1 MTQGITREDALALAR
16 ASRGTG
22 EQAPDP
28 ARARAL
34 ALARAAREYPEP
46 GFGDYLAEFGA
57 SAVESVAGT
66 LRGFGSIADAMR
78 RNVPGI
84 DALDVQI
91 GEGEESVFSTAGE
104 AVGELAPETHPGA
117 QYTFPGQ
124 VAGVAGGVGGFLAQA
139 ALIPG
144 GAVAK
149 TLGAGVGMSASSFEQ
164 GQQRALAEGA
174 SQDDADIAGL
184 ATMPAGAI
192 QALPI
197 GRAAA
202 RIVGPLANA
211 VSKSILGGAAANA
224 AEFVG
229 VNAVGKGWSEYV
241 AQEIRDEAEAKEVWD
256 AAFSGTLPE
265 VVVGFM
271 LGGAATWRAN
281 KRGAR
286 LSEQALAE
294 VEAAGVEV
302 ARNLAARRDAAGDAA
317 DGAADGGDEFVARPP
332 PGSDPDRSGDGDP
345 DAPDA
350 LGPIELGPDGPDG
363 AGGAQMTRIEAPDDA
378 TAAVV
383 ERFSRSIKWKTPLE
397 IHEAPVRL
405 RERAARVGMKLVG
418 VKGEEPLPGEGYYDR
433 ETGTAIIDLGGEGGP
448 KRMEDVLRHEIN
460 HHAEKTRPELA
471 KAWADALDEIAPGW
485 TEHAAKA
492 RSKAQKLAK
501 LPGLSKEGAEEE
513 GRSEAAEGLGTIL
526 DVLDAQPDLV
536 AQVAAHKPGMLRT
549 LADFLIDFA
558 NKIRGSKDKS
568 ISAKVRELQA
578 VLELHGSD
586 IEKSVGAE
594 GASRLALKLRD
605 LHAALA
611 VEESVEQPRANKKA
625 NEFLAPIESAEVQGP
640 QPKATKRAGLRA
652 GMPAHDIVG
661 ALSDISRR
669 IEDALLAGESLDAP
683 RLRELRKDRTTA
695 EGLLYEAD
703 PTHAALSREDPVAI
717 WKRIVAEDETATT
730 ERRKQAEKRG
740 VAIGRAHEA
749 FEADVKRNTDK
760 RQREK
765 MGQEVAYERAFQKM
779 LAEEEQAA
787 TKRADDER
795 ADDAKARKGELKA
808 LRDDIRSRV
817 KPEPKAKKATK
828 AKAQVAADTKR
839 QDVLAAHYAR
849 IAERKAEEAANPRE
863 PEPVAPEPE
872 KKKLPVRWK
881 REKLDDPRLKDE
893 VVRDELGAMIHGAK
907 WMIVGG
913 TKDMPGGNRDSDKHY
928 IRHKWTAEQDWVRM
942 RANAGFKFNLEET
955 KRIIKDALADRVL
968 TANERLYATWL
979 IDTAHESAFR
989 GADTPEDMAR
999 AREFYLDEKIR
1010 RGERPIG
1017 ENESLP
1023 DAGAQEDVP
1032 FALPIKTR
1040 EAAAHQAELEA
1051 PQGRLGRLGRL
1062 GRQGR
1067 LERFLEP
1074 IRAGAERN
1082 AVRRLIWAEG
1092 NSDQAFPVSVEGA
1105 KTNLVVYGFP
1115 LRPPG
1120 LLSERMVR
1128 LQSLA
1133 RLFIE
1138 QELNLDTETKQ
1149 REWDSLEPFEF
1160 QPSARRDAYEAELRE
1175 RNGWMET
1182 FQGALRDGETDAAA
1196 ARLAAAAHPEALK
1209 PSRFLAGFDDPAFD
1223 GPAFALPLRRREQT
1237 DTPEFKAWFKG
1248 SKVADEHGNP
1258 LVMYHGT
1265 GSASFNE
1272 FDSTKS
1278 ERFGW
1283 GLGFHFAS
1291 NPDQASSYAGQWDG
1305 LKDSSV
1311 RVIPAY
1317 LNIKNPLDGEEYHR
1331 IQEEVG
1337 ESMPVGV
1344 PRHPRIVAVR
1354 TRDRLMSEGYD
1365 GVRYWQNDQ
1374 WLWTAFSSNQI
1385 KSATGNVGAFGQRAP
1400 TAQEAS
1406 QLGMTEER
1414 ALAAQGRGDIR
1425 FALPGGK
1432 GRDGS
1437 GLREFL
1443 ARYEGGDPH
1452 YAVTSKGK
1460 LTIAA
1465 REASEQFWEKETISK
1480 TQTARGAREMLATK
1494 AGKTEVDAAIRGQHP
1509 GDWREQSTLTVA
1521 AEMRVN
1527 NLLRAAAQGTTNAR
1541 AAIGLAVD
1549 YFMLRSEQGRALS
1562 AVQRPRTPRESFW
1575 QEMSEP
1581 TPDNAKALKKLQ
1593 NQLRVT
1599 STPEAKAKIR
1609 ERIEEIKADEA
1620 RLFDK
1625 GMLALRKAGIDPE
1638 TMADTPAQAAHAFR
1652 VANIAKSKGFWD
1664 WLLEL
1669 RASGLVSSPATTVG
1683 ALGGNV
1689 LNVGWNTVLARIA
1702 ELPVPGGATAG
1713 EIRAITAALPGAWN
1727 KGLRAFW
1734 NVVTTDAPTYEAQLK
1749 QLGLIDQAQNFENA
1763 KLASIPGIPGRL
1775 VRGIGLTPMTA
1786 VDEFARAMGSEL
1798 EAVAIAHRRSGG
1810 DPAQMRRLLGS
1821 TEVWSEAVKNTRRN
1835 IFQET
1840 DENALVTTGFKV
1852 REALDHLGG
1861 NTVPVGHLIFP
1872 FVRTGVNGVLEALRK
1887 LPGPAQIVAAKHIIK
1902 GEWKGDP
1909 ELRARDVSAQILSVV
1924 VGTTLWQL
1932 ANMEDEKGRPY
1943 ITGSQPGT
1951 RAQKSDAW
1959 KTAPPM
1965 SYRVGDQWR
1974 SYRKWMP
1981 FALMTAAV
1989 LDAAQDG
1996 VDPMSVVL
2004 SLGAQAVDATY
2015 LSTLSS
2021 LLDAVQSE
2029 APTSDKIAQVGDDFA
2044 RSFIPN
2050 LVRSGLAAKKD
2061 EVTIDPLRAKGGK
2074 ELGWT
2079 DRARAYT
2086 GTLESEQQYDNW
2098 GRPMEKGGN
2107 VMERWLS
2114 PSPPNRRI
2122 AWHAAD
2128 QTIAAWNDNLPEGE
2142 SPWVP
2147 SKAQYWY
2154 TVRGVTKYMSPKQSS
2169 AFQRRAG
2176 ELAAGMLDESTLD
2189 PKNPTRAQID
2199 RIKKALSRARSRARR
2214 EVLNE
2219 IPDEEEDG

>member
-57 SAVESVAGT
+57 SAVESVAGP

-78 RNVPGI
+78 RHIPGI

-91 GEGEESVFSTAGE
+91 GEGEESLFSTAGE

-117 QYTFPGQ
+117 KYTFPGQ
-124 VAGVAGGVGGFLAQA
+124 VAGVAGGVTGFLAQA

-144 GAVAK
+144 GALAK
-149 TLGAGVGMSASSFEQ
+149 TLGAGVAMSASSFEQ

-174 SQDDADIAGL
+174 SQDDADIAAL
-184 ATMPAGAI
+184 KTSLAGAI

-197 GRAAA
+197 GRGAA
-202 RIVGPLANA
+202 RIFGKLANA

-808 LRDDIRSRV
+808 LREDIRSRV

-828 AKAQVAADTKR
+828 AKAQAAADTKR

-913 TKDMPGGNRDSDKHY
+913 TKDMPGRNRDSDKHY

-1040 EAAAHQAELEA
+1040 EAAAHQAELEG
-1051 PQGRLGRLGRL
+1051 PQERLGRLGRL

-1092 NSDQAFPVSVEGA
+1092 NTDQAFPVSVEGA
-1105 KTNLVVYGFP
+1105 KTNLVLYLRPF
-1115 LRPPG
+1115 RPPG
-1120 LLSERMVR
+1120 RLSERMVR
-1128 LQSLA
+1128 LRSLA

-1149 REWDSLEPFEF
+1149 REWDSLEAFEF
-1160 QPSARRDAYEAELRE
+1160 QPSARRGAYEAELRE

-1196 ARLAAAAHPEALK
+1196 ARLAAAAHPEALN
-1209 PSRFLAGFDDPAFD
+1209 PSRFLAGFDDPA
-1223 GPAFALPLRRREQT
+1223 
-1237 DTPEFKAWFKG
+1237 
-1248 SKVADEHGNP
+1248 
-1258 LVMYHGT
+1258 
-1265 GSASFNE
+1265 
-1272 FDSTKS
+1272 
-1278 ERFGW
+1278 
-1283 GLGFHFAS
+1283 
-1291 NPDQASSYAGQWDG
+1291 
-1305 LKDSSV
+1305 
-1311 RVIPAY
+1311 
-1317 LNIKNPLDGEEYHR
+1317 
-1331 IQEEVG
+1331 
-1337 ESMPVGV
+1337 
-1344 PRHPRIVAVR
+1344 
-1354 TRDRLMSEGYD
+1354 
-1365 GVRYWQNDQ
+1365 
-1374 WLWTAFSSNQI
+1374 
-1385 KSATGNVGAFGQRAP
+1385 
-1400 TAQEAS
+1400 
-1406 QLGMTEER
+1406 
-1414 ALAAQGRGDIR
+1414 

-1652 VANIAKSKGFWD
+1652 VANIAKGKGFWD
-1664 WLLEL
+1664 WMLEL
-1669 RASGLVSSPATTVG
+1669 RASGLVSSPATTVS

-1887 LPGPAQIVAAKHIIK
+1887 LPGPAQIVAGKHIIK

-1924 VGTTLWQL
+1924 VGTTIWQL

-2128 QTIAAWNDNLPEGE
+2128 QTIAAWNDDLPDGE

-2219 IPDEEEDG
+2219 IPDEEEEDG